1 MDRNAFFNMLYCSWT
16 WLFLFSRFIPSE
28 CCSLYRESTRLAE
41 NGRPRVSLLLPLT
54 GSDTARGER
63 TAACLPVVA
72 CNGERH
78 GSRRTDGRVSLL
90 LPVTGSSRRQWPLSL
105 CTSKIFPETLSDNKG
120 APGYPSPWKSTWDRI
135 CGDLT
140 TFLGNLSGTWA
151 RQGKNSDR

>member
-1 MDRNAFFNMLYCSWT
+1 MPYCSWT

-41 NGRPRVSLLLPLT
+41 NGRPRVSLLLPVT
-54 GSDTARGER
+54 GSDKARGER

-78 GSRRTDGRVSLL
+78 GPRRTDGRASPCCCRGAPGGNVTSLAVHL
-90 LPVTGSSRRQWPLSL
+90 Q
-105 CTSKIFPETLSDNKG
+105 IFPETLSDNKG

-140 TFLGNLSGTWA
+140 IWSGKSKWHMGAA
-151 RQGKNSDR
+151 RKK